1 MDDGLA
7 GSGWRP
13 RLAID
18 LPIRGIPI
26 AAQREALDE
35 LVSAGFDSGW
45 SGEVNGNDALTT
57 LAHAAALRPDI
68 LYATSIVN
76 VFTRGP
82 ALLAMGAATMARLLP
97 GRFVF
102 GIGSSSQ
109 PVVERW
115 NGIPHVE
122 PFRRVA
128 ETLELLD
135 ELLTTGQATR
145 APPDDLGGWLSVAQ
159 PARRCHRAW
168 ASARSD
174 RGCSGLPPAPPT
186 GCRPGWCSRAT
197 SPAWLR
203 TSPASSARGVGRA
216 ELHVGVRVAPGDP
229 EAVDV
234 ASRRHLAG
242 YLTVTA
248 YAAHQRWLGRGA
260 DLEEMWSRW
269 AAGDRRG
276 ATAAIPDELVAGLTV
291 SGPAEACGERLAEYF
306 RAGADGVTVLFNPT
320 GAIAPAELLTFL
332 CTLARTVRAAT
343 AR

>member
-1 MDDGLA
+1 MA
-7 GSGWRP
+7 S
-13 RLAID
+13 
-18 LPIRGIPI
+18 
-26 AAQREALDE
+26 QREALDE
-35 LVSAGFDSGW
+35 LVAAGFDSAW
-45 SGEVNGNDALTT
+45 SGEVGGNDALTT
-57 LAHAAALRPDI
+57 IAHTAALRPDI

-122 PFRRVA
+122 PFQRVA

-145 APPDDLGGWLSVAQ
+145 TYQTISVDGFRLPNRPDVPPRLGVGALGPRMQ
-159 PARRCHRAW
+159 RLG
-168 ASARSD
+168 ARSAD
-174 RGCSGLPPAPPT
+174 WVQMGMMLPSDLPRVMKNMASVERT
-186 GCRPGWCSRAT
+186 RA
-197 SPAWLR
+197 
-203 TSPASSARGVGRA
+203 GRA
-216 ELHVGVRVAPGDP
+216 ELHLGVRVAPGDP

-234 ASRRHLAG
+234 AARRHLAG
-242 YLTVTA
+242 YLTVAA
-248 YAAHQRWLGRGA
+248 YAAHQRWLGRGD

-306 RAGADGVTVLFNPT
+306 QAGADGVTVLFNPT
-320 GAIAPAELLTFL
+320 GAIAPDELVAFL
-332 CTLARTVRAAT
+332 GTLARTVRAAIP
-343 AR
+343 R